1 VQRDWDE
8 RVIRRVCLR
17 IMSERDELFDLWWE
31 RTVLLYR
38 KWMQRE
44 FVVREWDVQLS
55 AVVNQDES
63 VRWPL

>member
-1 VQRDWDE
+1 
-8 RVIRRVCLR
+8 
-17 IMSERDELFDLWWE
+17 MSERDELFDLWWE